1 MTMNAKI
8 FLVMTLLACL
18 PAHAALDGPALY
30 QENCAKC
37 HGVSGA
43 ADSFR
48 GYLYFARNFTSGD
61 WQRAKSDAYILDKI
75 NSGPRIMPSFED
87 SLSGEEK
94 QALIQVVRNFKA
106 KP

>member
-1 MTMNAKI
+1 MAMNAKI
-8 FLVMTLLACL
+8 FSVMVLFVCL
-18 PAHAALDGPALY
+18 PAHAAVDGPARY

-75 NSGPRIMPSFED
+75 NSGPRIMPSFEG
-87 SLSGEEK
+87 SLSAEEK
-94 QALIQVVRNFKA
+94 QALIQVIRGFNA

>member
-1 MTMNAKI
+1 MAMNAKI
-8 FLVMTLLACL
+8 FLVMTLLASL
-18 PAHAALDGPALY
+18 PAHATVDGSALY

-37 HGVSGA
+37 HGVFGA

-61 WQRAKSDAYILDKI
+61 WQRAKSDAYILEKI

-87 SLSGEEK
+87 SFSVEEK
-94 QALIQVVRNFKA
+94 QALIQVVRGFKA
-106 KP
+106 QP

>member
-1 MTMNAKI
+1 MNAKI
-8 FLVMTLLACL
+8 FSMMTLLACA
-18 PAHAALDGPALY
+18 PAYAAVDGPALY

-48 GYLYFARNFTSGD
+48 GYLYFARNFTNGD

-75 NSGPRIMPSFED
+75 NSGPRIMPSYED
-87 SLSGEEK
+87 SLSAEEK
-94 QALIQVVRNFKA
+94 QALIQVVRGFKA